1 MHSSS
6 SDVTLRI
13 DSLQWPVTVLGYGAR
28 IGIWLQGCSI
38 GCPGCCAKHTWD
50 ADAGKSVALADVLA
64 WVRRLPLGEV
74 DGVTITGGEPFEQ
87 PEALARLVAML
98 RNRKEVDFG
107 REVDLLCYS
116 GYPWGRLVHR
126 HGDVLRG
133 LDAVVAGPYVDR
145 LPVRWLRGS
154 SNQTVHLLSRLGRE
168 RYGDATEREP
178 ERRNALQIVASEEGV
193 RIVGIPGRGDLERMT
208 DKLAKYGVTLGERS
222 W

>member
-1 MHSSS
+1 MRSSP
-6 SDVTLRI
+6 DVTLRI

-50 ADAGKSVALADVLA
+50 ADAGKSVALSDLLA

-87 PEALARLVAML
+87 PEALGRLVDAL
-98 RNRKEVDFG
+98 RHGVDFG

-116 GYPWGRLVHR
+116 GYPWPRLARRHR
-126 HGDVLRG
+126 DLLRR
-133 LDAVVAGPYVDR
+133 LDAVVAGPYVER
-145 LPVRWLRGS
+145 LSPGWLRGS
-154 SNQTVHLLSRLGRE
+154 SNQTLHLLSSLGRE
-168 RYGDATEREP
+168 RYGDATGRA
-178 ERRNALQIVASEEGV
+178 RRQRNALQIVASEDGI
-193 RIVGIPGRGDLERMT
+193 RIVGIPDRGDLERMT
-208 DKLAKYGVTLGERS
+208 DTLAEHGVTLGDRS